1 MEAPHATTAS
11 SESERGTRRH
21 ERPGRDPFLA
31 SLGDRVRAVRAR
43 RGMTR
48 RELAH
53 AGAVSERHLANLEYG
68 LGNVSVLVLMQVAN
82 ALQCSLAELIGDVTA
97 SSPEWLLLREM
108 LEHRDEA
115 TLCRV
120 RAEVGRLLD
129 TGGDNLSRSPRIA
142 LLGLRGAG
150 KTTLGR
156 MLAEDLAFPMVE
168 LSREIEQ
175 LAGCTVGEIQAL
187 YGTNA
192 FRRYERRALE
202 GALQVHPEAV
212 LTAPGGL
219 VADAGTFNLVLA
231 HCTTVW
237 LKAEPEDHMRRVI
250 EQGDLRPMGESAE
263 AMEDLRRILA
273 GRAPFYSKARF
284 TIDTSVQP
292 LDATFAL
299 LRETVRNALG
309 LSV

>member
-1 MEAPHATTAS
+1 MDATRAAS
-11 SESERGTRRH
+11 ETSESGHDSRRYERSDR
-21 ERPGRDPFLA
+21 EPFLA
-31 SLGDRVRAVRAR
+31 ALGDRVRAVRAR

-48 RELAH
+48 REVAQA
-53 AGAVSERHLANLEYG
+53 AGVSERHLANLEYG
-68 LGNVSVLVLMQVAN
+68 LGNVSVLVLRQVAN
-82 ALQCSLAELIGDVTA
+82 ALQCSLAELIGDVTTA
-97 SSPEWLLLREM
+97 SAEWLLLREM
-108 LEHRDEA
+108 LERRDEA
-115 TLCRV
+115 TLRRI

-129 TGGDNLSRSPRIA
+129 TGGDSLSRSPRIA

-156 MLAEDLAFPMVE
+156 MLAEDLAFPLVE

-175 LAGCTVGEIQAL
+175 FAGCTVAEIHAL

-202 GALQVHPEAV
+202 EAIQIHPEAV

-237 LKAEPEDHMRRVI
+237 LKAEPVDHMRRVT
-250 EQGDLRPMGESAE
+250 EQGDLRPMVESAE
-263 AMEDLRRILA
+263 AMEDLRRILG
-273 GRAPFYSKARF
+273 GRAPFYSKAEF
-284 TIDTSVQP
+284 TIDTSAQP
-292 LDATFAL
+292 LDATFVL
-299 LRETVRNALG
+299 LRQTVREALG
-309 LSV
+309 LSI